1 MVKTFD
7 QPKREAIII
16 CPRHGRLETRPEP
29 GYVRDRQGNS
39 HFFHLAY
46 CSQCGTFYTTYRTL
60 TDIWAEP
67 KQNGVP
73 IRTVDPVSPHEAKRL
88 DDARKAA
95 AAAARRREEQ
105 RVRAAAESRAD
116 REQWEEYFNP
126 QESDFAALYA
136 ESLGRPARRPAVK
149 PKTAPA
155 QKAAPAAAAA
165 KAADPYAKAQPLEVS
180 AVTLTQGTLKQCPAD
195 GSALSSR
202 TAWLELKDG
211 SRKKLAGGS
220 CPACGGFY
228 VNRRSFECLRLPAE
242 QVLTEIDQGE

>member
-16 CPRHGRLETRPEP
+16 CPQHGRLETRPEP
-29 GYVRDRQGNS
+29 GYVKDKAGNS

-95 AAAARRREEQ
+95 AAAARRKED
-105 RVRAAAESRAD
+105 V
-116 REQWEEYFNP
+116 
-126 QESDFAALYA
+126 
-136 ESLGRPARRPAVK
+136 RPAVGDE
-149 PKTAPA
+149 PA
-155 QKAAPAAAAA
+155 QPE
-165 KAADPYAKAQPLEVS
+165 AQEKTGIQKKLCRRSPVDLSRRHRVFPPS
-180 AVTLTQGTLKQCPAD
+180 RVRLCM
-195 GSALSSR
+195 SALS
-202 TAWLELKDG
+202 
-211 SRKKLAGGS
+211 
-220 CPACGGFY
+220 AC
-228 VNRRSFECLRLPAE
+228 RSACLT
-242 QVLTEIDQGE
+242 V